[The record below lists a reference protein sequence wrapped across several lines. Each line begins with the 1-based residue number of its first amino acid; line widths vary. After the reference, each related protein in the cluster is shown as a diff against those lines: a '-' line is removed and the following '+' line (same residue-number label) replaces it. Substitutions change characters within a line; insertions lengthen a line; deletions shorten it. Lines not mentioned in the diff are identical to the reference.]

1 MVLDGGAAARITG
14 PAAIDGI
21 GPSEGWQDY
30 WRRTD
35 AARRAASGWAAGV
48 TRSA

>member
-1 MVLDGGAAARITG
+1 VLDPQSAPEITG

-21 GPSEGWQDY
+21 GPTDDWEGY

-35 AARRAASGWAAGV
+35 ASKRKAASWADG
-48 TRSA
+48 R